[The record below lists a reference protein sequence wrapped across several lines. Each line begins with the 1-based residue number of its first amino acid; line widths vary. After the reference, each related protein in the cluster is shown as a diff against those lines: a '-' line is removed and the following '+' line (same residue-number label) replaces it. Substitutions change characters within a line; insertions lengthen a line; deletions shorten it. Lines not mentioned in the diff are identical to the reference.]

1 MNYSIDRYLNVKQA
15 YMPSFSSD
23 GRRLAFISDLTG
35 VPQAWRVPL
44 GAPSCGVPMP
54 EQLTFAEDRVL
65 WLRCSPTP
73 GDNRILFARD
83 RGGDENAHL
92 YLLDP
97 TTGVETCL
105 TAGHDGV
112 MHIPG
117 QWSADGRTLLFA
129 ANRDHPAHF
138 GLYRLALDG
147 PAAAALLWQS
157 DEPGFLYD
165 ATAHPTTGR
174 VLFTR
179 VGRSAAHDLLEL
191 DPATG
196 RASCLSPVERP
207 ARYQFA
213 TYNPDGSHVY
223 VVTDL
228 ESDRT
233 NLMRLDLATGLWET
247 VIGPLYDLEYF
258 SLSSDGRHIAFALNQ
273 DGYSRLELIDLTSGE
288 TRPGPDLPDG
298 VLGIYDERLAFSTD
312 ATALAFSYTTPRSSS
327 NVYIWEW
334 AAMGQGVR
342 PVTQMTHGGIPTE
355 AFVEAE
361 LVRYPTF
368 DDRQIPAWLYRP
380 RATDEPMPVV
390 VIVHGGPEWQTRPW
404 FDFLTQYL
412 VNRGYAVLA
421 PNVRG
426 STGYGNAYS
435 HLDDVERRLDSVS
448 DLAHAAGWLRS
459 QPEFDSGRIAVLGGS
474 YGGYMV
480 LAALAFHP
488 ELWGAGVDI
497 VGIANFVT
505 FLENTSE
512 YRRQHRESEY
522 GRLVEDRALLERIS
536 PINCIERMTAPL
548 LVIHGANDP
557 RVPLSEAEQLVTR
570 LAALG
575 RAAELLVFD
584 DEGHGVKLLKNK
596 RVAYSAIAR
605 FLDNALGLGSA
616 TQATGQ

>member
-1 MNYSIDRYLNVKQA
+1 MYAIDRYLNVKQA

-23 GRRLAFISDLTG
+23 GRWLAFISDLTG
-35 VPQAWRVPL
+35 VPQAWRAPL
-44 GAPSCGVPMP
+44 GAPGSSVPMP

-65 WLRCSPTP
+65 WLRCSPAP
-73 GDNRILFARD
+73 GDQRILFARD

-92 YLLDP
+92 YLVDP
-97 TTGVETCL
+97 AAGIETCL

-117 QWSADGRTLLFA
+117 QWSADGRTLLFT

-138 GLYRLALDG
+138 GLYRQPLDG
-147 PAAAALLWQS
+147 AAAELLWQS
-157 DEPGFLYD
+157 DEPGFLD
-165 ATAHPTTGR
+165 GAMTHPTAER
-174 VLFTR
+174 MLFTR
-179 VGRSAAHDLLEL
+179 AGRSAAHDLLEL
-191 DPATG
+191 DLTTG
-196 RASCLSPVERP
+196 RARRLSPADRA
-207 ARYQFA
+207 ARYQYA
-213 TYNPDGSHVY
+213 TYSPDGCYVY

-228 ESDRT
+228 DSDRT
-233 NLMRLDLATGLWET
+233 NLMRLDLANGLWDT

-258 SLSSDGRHIAFALNQ
+258 TLSADGRYIAFSLNQ
-273 DGYSRLELIDLTSGE
+273 DGYSRLELLDLARGIA
-288 TRPGPDLPDG
+288 RPGPTLPDG
-298 VLGIYDERLAFSTD
+298 VLGVYDERLAFSPD
-312 ATALAFSYTTPRSSS
+312 ASTLAFSYTTPRSSS
-327 NVYIWEW
+327 NVYIWDW

-342 PVTQMTHGGIPTE
+342 ALTHMTHGGIPTE
-355 AFVEAE
+355 AFVDAE
-361 LVRYPTF
+361 LVGYPTF
-368 DDRQIPAWLYRP
+368 DNRPIPAWLYRP
-380 RATDEPMPVV
+380 RAGQEPTPVV
-390 VIVHGGPEWQTRPW
+390 VIVHGGPEWQARPW
-404 FDFLTQYL
+404 FDFLAQYL

-435 HLDDVERRLDSVS
+435 HLDDVEKRLDSVA
-448 DLAHAAGWLRS
+448 DLAHAAHWLRT
-459 QPEFDSGRIAVLGGS
+459 QPEFDGGRIAVLGGS

-488 ELWGAGVDI
+488 ELWAAGVDI

-522 GRLVEDRALLERIS
+522 GRLVEDRALLERVS
-536 PINCIERMTAPL
+536 PINYVERMTAPL

-557 RVPLSEAEQLVTR
+557 RVPLSEAEQLVAR

-575 RAAELLVFD
+575 RPAELLVFD

-596 RVAYSAIAR
+596 RVAYPAIAH
-605 FLDNALGLGSA
+605 FLDRVLGQS
-616 TQATGQ
+616 TERES